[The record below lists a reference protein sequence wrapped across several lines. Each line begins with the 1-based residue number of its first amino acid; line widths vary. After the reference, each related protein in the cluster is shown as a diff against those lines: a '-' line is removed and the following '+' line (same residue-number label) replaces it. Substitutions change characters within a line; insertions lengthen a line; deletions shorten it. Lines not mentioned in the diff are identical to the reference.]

1 MLLVLGAD
9 GGLEL
14 VDMTGA
20 GNPAIKVNLQGN
32 SRPVWVQTDSA
43 FYVVGSD
50 DNGATWSS
58 WRVTA
63 SGVTTKMSP
72 AASDLASSGSTL
84 ALIANDTDGS
94 YHVFYLSTAG
104 GTPTPLTDDPS
115 FRESVP
121 SFSPDGSAVVFGRV
135 ESRSPGV
142 SAGIWKV
149 GIDGTGLTN
158 LSTDGYAP
166 RWVP

>member
-20 GNPAIKVNLQGN
+20 DNPAIKVNLQGN
-32 SRPVWVQTDSA
+32 SRPVWVQTEGA

-50 DNGATWSS
+50 DQGATWSS

-63 SGVTTKMSP
+63 SGVATKASP
-72 AASDLASSGSTL
+72 AASDLTSSGSTL
-84 ALIANDTDGS
+84 AMIANDTDGS
-94 YHVFYLSTAG
+94 YHVFYLSTVGA
-104 GTPTPLTDDPS
+104 TPTPLTDDPS

-121 SFSPDGSAVVFGRV
+121 SFSPDGSVVVFGRV

-149 GIDGTGLTN
+149 NVDGTGLTN